1 MDNVLSYANLLKS
14 IKEFKSSGTNTGEKF
29 NRLDFPSHK
38 YFKIMFYFYG
48 DSDTRFDSGLL
59 HPSWIDH
66 VKETEDPI
74 ELTRD
79 EKNQRRKDIRE
90 DKKKL
95 RATNLNRKTQKNI
108 IDRKYNLNNTESDAY
123 TAEQLL
129 YKYRSIDSAY
139 NFLMNNDETYRAD
152 LLKQFINLLSNI
164 NCYSPWYFSKLTG
177 LGDAIERKM
186 FTEGKFEIP
195 ERGTLTINCLPDAFD
210 NRIGMLL
217 DMYRTIAYSWEL
229 KKEIL
234 PSNLRKFDMA
244 VFVFESA
251 VDGWNEDSNIGS
263 KGEDGFMTSY
273 KMFEFHDCE
282 FNYNSTKSAYGE
294 IDNTNGFSP
303 TYNIEIF
310 YNSCHEVSYNE
321 HTAKLLGDLI
331 TADIQQM
338 IYDDLA
344 NDLPTEKP
352 YTEASDFVYIENISK
367 FDSIADHNKELS
379 KRYSGKKSNILTQ
392 LVKMGTTAVKD
403 KIKSAILG
411 NLYSYSLTK
420 IADQA
425 KALLQG
431 DFIGAAQA
439 INQYVKNADQAR
451 SVMKDHK
458 QKKNIMLEAQEKLQE
473 FADNRRHNIEQRT
486 LYKEEKLR
494 ESLDK
499 QKEKLERKNLIEENR
514 ARRQAT
520 MELAKQEAKDS
531 KEYLKDLKKAIKTE
545 KDNMKKNNK
554 TTLGSMMEN
563 DKELSK
569 KEAKNA
575 LKQLYVES
583 LTKEKSK
590 TGLSNLHSDTIAN
603 N

>member
-1 MDNVLSYANLLKS
+1 MDNILSYANLLKN
-14 IKEFKSSGTNTGEKF
+14 IKEFKSSGTANGEKF

-66 VKETEDPI
+66 VPKTEDPD

-79 EKNQRRKDIRE
+79 EKKEKRKYIKE
-90 DKKKL
+90 EKKRLKEEGFD
-95 RATNLNRKTQKNI
+95 RKTRNAMANSLADVVYGNI
-108 IDRKYNLNNTESDAY
+108 ESDSY
-123 TAEQLL
+123 TAEELL
-129 YKYRSIDSAY
+129 NKYRSIDSAY
-139 NFLMNNDETYRAD
+139 NFLMNNDEIYRAD

-177 LGDAIERKM
+177 LGDAIERKI
-186 FTEGKFEIP
+186 FTDGKFDIP

-244 VFVFESA
+244 VFVFEST

-263 KGEDGFMTSY
+263 VGEDGFMTSY

-294 IDNTNGFSP
+294 MDNTVGYTP

-321 HTAKLLGDLI
+321 HTAQLLGDLI

-338 IYDDLA
+338 IYDNLD
-344 NDLPTEKP
+344 NDTPTEKP
-352 YTEASDFVYIENISK
+352 YKDASDFTYIKNISEI
-367 FDSIADHNKELS
+367 DSVANHKKELS
-379 KRYSGKKSNILTQ
+379 QRYAGKKSNIISQ
-392 LVKMGTTAVKD
+392 LVTMGVDAVKD

-431 DFIGAAQA
+431 DFIGTAQA

-451 SVMKDHK
+451 SVMKD
-458 QKKNIMLEAQEKLQE
+458 KNIMTGN
-473 FADNRRHNIEQRT
+473 FIDNKINKIQNATQKVQKT
-486 LYKEEKLR
+486 LYKEEKLK
-494 ESLDK
+494 EASDK
-499 QKEKLERKNLIEENR
+499 QKEELERKNLIEENN
-514 ARRQAT
+514 ARKQVT
-520 MELAKQEAKDS
+520 MQLAKQEAKDG
-531 KEYLKDLKKAIKTE
+531 KENLKTLKNAINAE
-545 KDNMKKNNK
+545 KSNMKKNNK
-554 TTLGSMMEN
+554 ATLGSIMEN
-563 DKELSK
+563 DPELSK
-569 KEAKNA
+569 KEANNV

-590 TGLSNLHSDTIAN
+590 IRLSNLHSDTIAN